1 MTLYGSFEINDS
13 KGEYAIYYDAVY
25 SLPNNELRSAI
36 GIMEQWNI
44 GIQVHTVN
52 KYRDS
57 RAQQIMERLN
67 DNGDTSTRHL
77 FPISYIISENFF
89 VPTPIWILL
98 DGHKNISYCESEI
111 ESRFPEKYSLIIE
124 DTNNGKRKRCRVN
137 IF

>member
-1 MTLYGSFEINDS
+1 MHTYTAFCILTLYGSFEINDS

-36 GIMEQWNI
+36 EIMEQWN
-44 GIQVHTVN
+44 
-52 KYRDS
+52 
-57 RAQQIMERLN
+57 
-67 DNGDTSTRHL
+67 NGDTSTRHL